1 MKKITIAQI
10 CVSTV
15 TFICCN
21 AQASD
26 LALNELSH
34 LSELQYGYDNYAS
47 VELNNAYNGRVDI
60 IQDDYNQ
67 GYGNS
72 AKVLQKGE
80 NNDAYIAQYGSG
92 NIAYINQ
99 YGNRNTAHIT
109 EYGSGNAGLIKQY
122 GNDNEAAIL
131 QKGDGNQGQIT
142 QYNDDNK
149 ALIVQKSN
157 VQYFKTDIT
166 QNGGQTH
173 VIINGMNKGITIR

>member
-1 MKKITIAQI
+1 MKKITFAQL

-21 AQASD
+21 SQAGD

-47 VELNNAYNGRVDI
+47 VELTDAYNGRVNI
-60 IQDDYNQ
+60 IQDDYNS

-72 AKVLQKGE
+72 ARVLQTGG
-80 NNDAYIAQYGSG
+80 NNTASVAQYGSS

-99 YGNRNTAHIT
+99 HGNRNTAYIT
-109 EYGSGNAGLIKQY
+109 EYGSGNSGLIKQY

-131 QKGDGNQGQIT
+131 QEGDGNQGKII